1 MSAAKAAG
9 MRKFTLIE
17 LLVVIA
23 IIAILAALLLP
34 ALQRAKARA
43 LQSNCAANEKQI
55 GTAAACYGASNN
67 QMLPGAHPH
76 TASLASRAAL
86 LTGPAPVGVTWDDLY
101 AVQGMGAA
109 LSPDDLQKNGLPKT
123 HAAAKSLASFYCAAD
138 PNRTT
143 DIIEINVPYIKRSYM
158 INLGE
163 TGTCNQAISVPVIEE
178 AAGTVAL
185 FENHDLI
192 NAFGE
197 NFNGAGWTP
206 SPEAADPLAQLQ
218 LQVNYYFKDNTDVG
232 GRIHGDRG
240 TIRHNVLFHDG
251 HVELI
256 EKGLATQNGCRIF
269 LMRK

>member
-1 MSAAKAAG
+1 M
-9 MRKFTLIE
+9 
-17 LLVVIA
+17 
-23 IIAILAALLLP
+23 
-34 ALQRAKARA
+34 
-43 LQSNCAANEKQI
+43 
-55 GTAAACYGASNN
+55 
-67 QMLPGAHPH
+67 
-76 TASLASRAAL
+76 
-86 LTGPAPVGVTWDDLY
+86 
-101 AVQGMGAA
+101 
-109 LSPDDLQKNGLPKT
+109 
-123 HAAAKSLASFYCAAD
+123 
-138 PNRTT
+138 
-143 DIIEINVPYIKRSYM
+143 
-158 INLGE
+158 
-163 TGTCNQAISVPVIEE
+163 IEE